1 MSWKKVG
8 TYLLVIL
15 IIGMFVF
22 GSLSGLAAA
31 SSTNAIKLEI
41 PKVTKVIDDS
51 PETQDVKRTGNNEW
65 AFEEGVLT
73 LDDDIRYRWEDAFL
87 DLAYQVSPAPRAGWL
102 KVYRGD
108 DSTEEN
114 LIAEFGSSPLPIAR
128 LAESLEEGPNT
139 LLFVYI
145 DSTTKAP
152 AVPATKVEF
161 DFEFKNISTKP
172 RLEVLSPKAGV
183 VLAGGVNQEFKIKL
197 NNFSLTSSTK
207 PEEKTGKLNIYQ
219 NAVAQENLIATVNNS
234 VQREENEYFVTFNS
248 RDIEFD
254 QIPDS
259 NEVKLIFALT
269 NVTGDPLEYRDELLV
284 KTNYDGSIDVGLPR
298 VNILEPTDGRLD
310 LTVDGNKKFVLG
322 VENFE
327 ILDNFEAGAEVNGKQ
342 GYLQIFVDNMPV
354 RDLWASPE
362 FSFNEIGYTGDS
374 GQKEVRVQLVNPD
387 YTKLA
392 PEAVD
397 EVTVVYV
404 PQESNEEEA
413 SEETGESNQWRVV
426 IIALVV
432 VMIVGGILLLVLKG

>member
-22 GSLSGLAAA
+22 GSLSGLAAP

-41 PKVTKVIDDS
+41 PKVTKVLNDQS
-51 PETQDVKRTGNNEW
+51 ETQDVKRTGNNEW
-65 AFEEGVLT
+65 AFEGGELT
-73 LDDDIRYRWEDAFL
+73 LDDAIRYRWEDAFL

-102 KVYRGD
+102 KVYLND
-108 DSTEEN
+108 DSTEDN
-114 LIAEFGSSPLPIAR
+114 LITEFGSSPLPIAR
-128 LAESLEEGPNT
+128 LAESLTEGPNK

-145 DSTTKAP
+145 DSTTKEP
-152 AVPATKVEF
+152 ANPATKVEF
-161 DFEFKNISTKP
+161 NFNFRNVSTKP
-172 RLEVLSPKAGV
+172 RVEVLAPKAGV
-183 VLAGGVNQEFKIKL
+183 VLANGVNHEFKLQL

-219 NAVAQENLIATVNNS
+219 NAVGGENLIATVNTS
-234 VQREENEYFVTFNS
+234 VQGEENEYFVTFNS

-259 NEVKLIFALT
+259 EEVKLIFALT

-298 VNILEPTDGRLD
+298 VNILEPTDSRLD

-322 VENFE
+322 VENFTL
-327 ILDNFEAGAEVNGKQ
+327 LDNFESGAEVDGKQ

-354 RDLWASPE
+354 RDLWGTSE

-404 PQESNEEEA
+404 PQESATEETN
-413 SEETGESNQWRVV
+413 EETGESNQWRVV

-432 VMIVGGILLLVLKG
+432 VMIVGGIALLVLKG